1 MLAELNA
8 PTVAAA
14 AALATRFATAEPF
27 RHVVID
33 DFFAPDYA
41 QQLLAEF
48 PPFER
53 GNALNE
59 AGQPG
64 LKSTIEQ
71 IAALGGSFA
80 RLDQLIQTRAFL
92 DWLGEVTGI
101 AHLKYDPHYFGG
113 GTHENRPGQD
123 LDVHIDF
130 NRHPVTQWHRRLNL
144 IVYLNPVWEAGF
156 GGCLEL
162 HSEPRKPEEDRVS
175 QVVPAF
181 NRCVIFETTESS
193 WHGFSR
199 IVLPAECSQDARRSV
214 ALYFYTVDRPA
225 AEQADRHSTVYV
237 DRPLPARFQPGLT
250 LSQADVD
257 ELRSLW
263 DRRMQHHQMLYRDLQ
278 ALQAQLDRAL
288 AARVGASWGLRRVVG
303 AMLRRLGLKGRVKAA
318 PPRRPAAVV
327 AAAPPVIAGGTLCP
341 TCEQLAQQRVVGT
354 VAPTQEARFHVA
366 EFRLLECAACQSVYL
381 DPRPSPEDLRALYQD
396 AEQFSDSTY
405 TDPQRVA
412 AMLEYY
418 GGALRNHRLLPAGGG
433 RMLEVG
439 AGFAWVA
446 RACKALAPQVTTIA
460 QDVTAECAERCPWV
474 DHYLLGELEVAA
486 TLGPFQLISLTHVI
500 EHLVAPLQA
509 IGRLSTLLS
518 AGGRMFITAPY
529 RPRGWRSGDGLQPW
543 LDYSYLHVPA
553 HISYLSRAWFEH
565 AAARWGLVLL
575 HFDPDHDNQQ
585 AFEAVLGKR

>member
-14 AALATRFATAEPF
+14 EALATRFAAAQPF

-64 LKSTIEQ
+64 LKSTIEP

-92 DWLGEVTGI
+92 DWLGQVTGI
-101 AHLKYDPHYFGG
+101 ARLKYDPHYFGG

-162 HSEPRKPEEDRVS
+162 HSEPRKPAEDRIR

-193 WHGFSR
+193 WHGFTR
-199 IVLPAECSQDARRSV
+199 IVLPPGCSQDARRSV

-225 AEQADRHSTVYV
+225 AERADKHSTVYV

-250 LSQADVD
+250 LQQSDVD
-257 ELRSLW
+257 ELHSLW
-263 DRRMQHHQMLYRDLQ
+263 DRRMQHNQMLYRDLQ
-278 ALQAQLDRAL
+278 DLQAQLDRAL
-288 AARVGASWGLRRVVG
+288 AARLGASWGLRRVVG
-303 AMLRRLGLKGRVKAA
+303 GVLRRLGLRGRAKLAPVQAPVSAVATTLDAGAA
-318 PPRRPAAVV
+318 QA
-327 AAAPPVIAGGTLCP
+327 LCP
-341 TCEQLAQQRVVGT
+341 TCEQLGPQRVVGT
-354 VAPTQEARFHVA
+354 VAPTHDASFHVA
-366 EFRLLECAACQSVYL
+366 EFRLLECATCQSVYL

-412 AMLEYY
+412 AMLDYY
-418 GGALRNHRLLPAGGG
+418 GGALRNHRLLPAAGG

-446 RACKALAPQVTTIA
+446 RACKAQSPQVTTVA

-474 DHYLLGELEVAA
+474 DRYLVGEIDVAA
-486 TLGPFQLISLTHVI
+486 AWGPFQLISLTHVI

-509 IGRLSTLLS
+509 IGRLAGLLG
-518 AGGRMFITAPY
+518 ADGRMFITAPY

-565 AAARWGLVLL
+565 AAARCNLVLL
-575 HFDPDHDNQQ
+575 HFDPGHDDQQ
-585 AFEAVLGKR
+585 AFEAVLARR